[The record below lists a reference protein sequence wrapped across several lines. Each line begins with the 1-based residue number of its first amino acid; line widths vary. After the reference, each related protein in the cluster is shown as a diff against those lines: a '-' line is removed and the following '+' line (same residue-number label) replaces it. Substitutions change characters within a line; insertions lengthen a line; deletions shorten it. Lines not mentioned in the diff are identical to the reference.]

1 MQYEETIKKLQQ
13 IVSKLDDEKT
23 GIEESLSLYSEGIA
37 LAKDG
42 LAQLDKFKGK
52 IELLNK
58 DLSALET
65 ETDNDDDE

>member
-13 IVSKLDDEKT
+13 IVAKLDDEKT

-42 LAQLDKFKGK
+42 LTQLDKFKGK

-58 DLSALET
+58 DLSALEPD
-65 ETDNDDDE
+65 TDEDDD